1 LSTARSIRNF
11 SIVAHIDH
19 GKSTIADRFLLLTKA
34 ITTREF
40 HAQFLDDMELERERG
55 ITIKARAV
63 RIHYKGHDLNLIDT
77 PGHID
82 FTYEVRKSLSACE
95 GVILLVDASQGV
107 QAQTMTNYLLSRERN
122 LVIIPVISK
131 IDLSNA
137 EPEKARQE
145 ICELTGCRPE
155 EAIFTS
161 AKSGEGID
169 KVLDAVI
176 ERVPAPIGKSEAPLK
191 ALIFDSK
198 YDTYKGVI
206 AYVRVFDGKLEKGD
220 AIRMMKAGAQ
230 YEAEEIG
237 IFNPHPEPVTSLGAG
252 EVGYVT
258 ATIREVRNVK
268 IGDTI
273 TLASRPTEE
282 ALPGYQEMKPM
293 VFAGF
298 YPINQKDF
306 PGMREAIE
314 KLRLND
320 SSFQFE
326 PETSASLGFGY
337 RCGFLGLL
345 HMDII
350 HERLEREFKLELLV
364 TAPNVVYRLM
374 KTNGDILELDNPTK
388 MPSPQ
393 EIEEFEEPYIDAQ
406 LIIPAKTLGPV
417 MQFCQDRRGVYKSTE
432 YLDPARAML
441 RYELPF
447 AEVLIDF
454 YDKIKSMTS
463 GYGSLNYDFS
473 GYRPA
478 DLVKLDILI
487 NGEPVDALSTIVIRD
502 RAHPRGKELAQKLKE
517 VIPRQLFEVVIQ
529 AAIGSKVIARESISA
544 LKKNVT
550 GKCYGGDITRKRKL
564 WEKQKEGK
572 KRMKRIG
579 KVDLPQE
586 AFISILKIGDKD

>member
-1 LSTARSIRNF
+1 MNPAKIRNF

-19 GKSTIADRFLLLTKA
+19 GKSTLADRFLLLTQA
-34 ITTREF
+34 ISQREF
-40 HAQFLDDMELERERG
+40 HEQFLDDMELERERG

-63 RIHYKGHDLNLIDT
+63 RIRYKDHELNLIDT

-95 GVILLVDASQGV
+95 GVVLLVDATQGV
-107 QAQTMTNYLLSRERN
+107 QAQTMTNLYLALERN
-122 LVIIPVISK
+122 MTIIPVISK
-131 IDLSNA
+131 VDLGNA
-137 EPEKARQE
+137 EPERVKKE
-145 ICELTGCRPE
+145 IYEILGSTNE
-155 EAIFTS
+155 EIISTS
-161 AKSGEGID
+161 AKTGQGIEQVLNAVLQKIPPPAGESGG
-169 KVLDAVI
+169 
-176 ERVPAPIGKSEAPLK
+176 PLK
-191 ALIFDSK
+191 TLIFDSK

-206 AYVRVFDGKLEKGD
+206 AYIRVFDGELRPGD
-220 AIRMMKAGAQ
+220 KIRMMRAGAE
-230 YEAEEIG
+230 YEVEETG
-237 IFNPHPEPVTSLGAG
+237 IFNPHPHKVASLGVG
-252 EVGYVT
+252 EVGYV
-258 ATIREVRNVK
+258 AANIKDVNRVK

-273 TLASRPTEE
+273 TLVNPPTEE
-282 ALPGYQEMKPM
+282 PLAGYQEMKPM

-298 YPINQKDF
+298 YPVNQKDF
-306 PGMREAIE
+306 TALREAIE
-314 KLRLND
+314 KLRLED
-320 SSFQFE
+320 SSFQYE

-337 RCGFLGLL
+337 RTGFLGLL

-350 HERLEREFKLELLV
+350 RERLEREFDLELLI
-364 TAPNVVYRLM
+364 TTPNVVYRIT
-374 KTNGDILELDNPTK
+374 KTDGRVMELDNPEK
-388 MPSPQ
+388 MPAPQ
-393 EIEEFEEPYIDAQ
+393 EIEKFEEPFIAAN

-417 MQFCQDRRGVYKSTE
+417 MQLCQDRRGVYKSTE
-432 YLDPARAML
+432 YLDPTRAVL
-441 RYELPF
+441 SYELPF

-463 GYGSLNYDFS
+463 GYGSLNYDFI

-478 DLVKLDILI
+478 KLVKLDILI
-487 NGEPVDALSTIVIRD
+487 NGEPVDALSSIVIRD
-502 RAHPRGKELAQKLKE
+502 NAYAKGKELVERLRT

-529 AAIGSKVIARESISA
+529 AAIGSKIVARESVSA

-586 AFISILKIGDKD
+586 AFISILRMGEKS

>member
-1 LSTARSIRNF
+1 MIPDKIRNF
-11 SIVAHIDH
+11 SIIAHIDH
-19 GKSTIADRFLLLTKA
+19 GKSTLADRFLLLCEA
-34 ITTREF
+34 ISPREF

-63 RIHYKGHDLNLIDT
+63 RLRHRNHELNLIDT

-82 FTYEVRKSLSACE
+82 FTYEVRKSLAACE
-95 GVILLVDASQGV
+95 GVILLVDATQGV
-107 QAQTMTNYLLSRERN
+107 QAQTMTNFYLSRERN
-122 LVIIPVISK
+122 MTIVPVISK

-137 EPEKARQE
+137 DPEKARTE
-145 ICELTGCRPE
+145 IVELTGCGKE
-155 EAIFTS
+155 EVLLTS
-161 AKSGEGID
+161 AKTGEGIEA
-169 KVLDAVI
+169 VLDAVV
-176 ERVPAPIGKSEAPLK
+176 ERIPPPEGKPGGSLK

-198 YDTYKGVI
+198 YDTFKGVI
-206 AYVRVFDGKLEKGD
+206 AYLRVFDGKVHKGD
-220 AIRMMKAGAQ
+220 KIRMMKAGRD
-230 YEAEEIG
+230 YEVEELG
-237 IFNPHPEPVTSLGAG
+237 IFNPHPHPVSSLGVG
-252 EVGYVT
+252 EVGYV
-258 ATIREVRNVK
+258 AANIKEVTRLK
-268 IGDTI
+268 IGDTV
-273 TLASRPTEE
+273 TLTDCPTQE

-306 PGMREAIE
+306 PAMREAIE

-320 SSFQFE
+320 ASFQYE

-345 HMDII
+345 HMEII
-350 HERLEREFKLELLV
+350 RERLEREFGLELLI
-364 TAPNVVYRLM
+364 TAPNVVYRII
-374 KTNGDILELDNPTK
+374 KTDGTVLELDNPTH
-388 MPSPQ
+388 MPPPQ
-393 EIEEFEEPYIDAQ
+393 EIQDYEEPLIDAQ
-406 LIIPAKTLGPV
+406 LIIPSKTLGPV
-417 MQFCQDRRGVYKSTE
+417 MQFCQERRGIYKGTE
-432 YLDPARAML
+432 YLDPARALL

-463 GYGSLNYDFS
+463 GYGSLNYDFI
-473 GYRPA
+473 GYRQA
-478 DLVKLDILI
+478 KLVKLDVLI
-487 NGEPVDALSTIVIRD
+487 NSEPVDALSSIVIRD
-502 RAHPRGKELAQKLKE
+502 KAYERGRELTERLRE

-529 AAIGSKVIARESISA
+529 AAIGSKVIAREAISA

-579 KVDLPQE
+579 RVDLPQE
-586 AFISILKIGDKD
+586 AFISVLKMGENK